1 MKNHF
6 CFVDGFLVS
15 LHSRRKHSFS
25 FLFMLRFWSYSQGSL
40 PNPLCR
46 ALVFSNVYLDLD
58 AVIQFFSGQRS
69 ASLFI
74 YFSSLKDFS
83 FESNCSYPDS
93 SCTHIS
99 SEFRNSDTFIYAS
112 FLWGFL
118 LILHFVSSLFCSLLI
133 WRAGNTRLHSCS
145 LLDHGL
151 VPKSSSPV

>member
-1 MKNHF
+1 MFKMKNHF

-99 SEFRNSDTFIYAS
+99 SEFRNSDTFIIR
-112 FLWGFL
+112 FFP
-118 LILHFVSSLFCSLLI
+118 V
-133 WRAGNTRLHSCS
+133 
-145 LLDHGL
+145 GL
-151 VPKSSSPV
+151 PAHSSPCFFPILFTPDLESWEHTITLL